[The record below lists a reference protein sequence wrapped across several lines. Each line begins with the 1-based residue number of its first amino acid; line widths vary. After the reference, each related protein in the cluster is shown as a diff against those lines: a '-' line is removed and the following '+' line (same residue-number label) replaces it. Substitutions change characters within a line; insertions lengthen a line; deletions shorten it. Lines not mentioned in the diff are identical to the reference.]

1 MWHDIERL
9 KMKIRAF
16 TLAETLVVIGII
28 GVVASL
34 TLPNLNQSTGNK
46 EKVVKVKKIYQNL
59 VNALG
64 RAEVKYGPMRTWP
77 GIVNGEGLSAVTVG
91 SRITDFLKVSK
102 VCGATYQGCF
112 IQPGT
117 WKRLAINLQDGCA
130 YFITIYSFVL
140 ADGTAILVRQ
150 HPGPGIDFWVDIDG
164 ADKGQSKLGVDIF
177 VFSIFYNE
185 NQNRHTNLNELEPNC
200 NYGWTDAQII
210 SNLKNTATSGGVCAA
225 KWVIDYDNMDYLK
238 CLNSLS
244 ATVTTC
250 K

>member
-1 MWHDIERL
+1 
-9 KMKIRAF
+9 MKIRAF

-34 TLPNLNQSTGNK
+34 TLPNLNQSTDNK

-64 RAEVKYGPMRTWP
+64 QAEIKYGPMKTWP

-91 SRITDFLKVSK
+91 SRITGFLKVSK
-102 VCGATYQGCF
+102 NCGATYDGCF
-112 IQPGT
+112 VQPQKMKLISGS
-117 WKRLAINLQDGCA
+117 NYGVS
-130 YFITIYSFVL
+130 YFISIYSFIL

-164 ADKGQSKLGVDIF
+164 ANKGSNTLGKDIF
-177 VFSIFYNE
+177 TFSIWYNE
-185 NQNRHTNLNELEPNC
+185 NSNRKTIQLGELEPEGTNPSNTCSYNC
-200 NYGWTDAQII
+200 NTG
-210 SNLKNTATSGGVCAA
+210 SGYCLNNGYCAA
-225 KWVIDYDNMDYLK
+225 KWIIENDNMDYLK
-238 CLNSLS
+238 CPEKLS
-244 ATVTTC
+244 STVTTC